1 MSNDILSAFEESL
14 RAAGLLVEH
23 VQADGVLHRC
33 GTTDKPRGKDGAY
46 RIHLDDPACC
56 WWKNWITGD
65 EGSRSTRPAKD
76 LSPAE
81 RKALRERIAAA
92 RKAAEE
98 EQATRWA
105 ASAKLAR
112 AIWKRAG
119 SAPDAHPYLQRKGVP
134 ALGGIR
140 QRECQGIVELLLPVL
155 DASGTLVSLQSI
167 LPEKPADGPD
177 KLFLKGGKTAGG
189 YFPIPAKDGTK
200 DGPLLIAEGYATAA
214 SLHLATGHA
223 CLVAFNAGN
232 LEAVARMARDKYPD
246 REIILCAD
254 NDCETMKEGK
264 AWNPGVEAATKAAQA
279 IGARLAVCPALDG
292 SKADFNDLHTAR
304 SLEAV
309 RQTVKQAL
317 ATPEPKGQATGQP
330 LTIVSLR
337 QLLELDIPPRGHV
350 LYPIIPEQGLAMLFA
365 ERGTGKTF
373 VGFHLAYAV
382 ASGGSVFGWKA
393 DRPRRTLYL
402 DGEMPLASVQE
413 RFAALVAAAD
423 TEPPEE
429 FLRLLTPDLQGD
441 FLMPNLATREGQDRL
456 APYLADID
464 FLVVDNLAT
473 LARTGRANDEDSWRP
488 VQEWILGLRRQGKAV
503 LLIHHSSK
511 NGSQRGTVAKED
523 VLDTVIRLSRPR
535 DYTPEQGARFDV
547 TLTKA
552 RGIFGADADPFE
564 ACLVE
569 GCRWQIRP
577 ATDALLEQVKQMLA
591 DGLTYR
597 EIAEEVGKGK
607 SSIARLCKQHGL
619 KSQRG

>member
-1 MSNDILSAFEESL
+1 MRNDILSAFGESL

-23 VQADGVLHRC
+23 IQADGALHRC

-76 LSPAE
+76 LSHAE
-81 RKALRERIAAA
+81 RKALQERIAAA

-98 EQATRWA
+98 EQVRRHA
-105 ASAKLAR
+105 AAAKLAR
-112 AIWKRAG
+112 ILWDRA
-119 SAPDAHPYLQRKGVP
+119 SRAEDSHPYLARKQVP
-134 ALGGIR
+134 ALGLR
-140 QRECQGIVELLLPVL
+140 QDAQGRLVVPVR
-155 DASGTLVSLQSI
+155 DADGELVSLQYI
-167 LPEKPADGPD
+167 LPEKPADGAD
-177 KLFLKGGKTAGG
+177 KRFLRGGKTAGG
-189 YFPIPAKDGTK
+189 YFPIPAKDGSKGKT
-200 DGPLLIAEGYATAA
+200 LLVAEGYATAA

-223 CLVAFNAGN
+223 CLVAFNVGN
-232 LEAVARMARDKYPD
+232 ILPVALMARDKYPD

-254 NDCETMKEGK
+254 NDCETMKDGK
-264 AWNPGVEAATKAAQA
+264 TWNPGVEAATKAAQA
-279 IGARLAVCPALDG
+279 IGAKLAVCPALDG
-292 SKADFNDLHTAR
+292 AKADFNDLHTAR

-309 RQTVKQAL
+309 RRVVEQVFA
-317 ATPEPKGQATGQP
+317 APEPRAQTTGQP

-337 QLLELDIPPRGHV
+337 QLLELDIPQRGHV
-350 LYPIIPEQGLAMLFA
+350 LYPIIPEQGLTMLFA

-382 ASGGSVFGWKA
+382 ASGGSVFGWKS

-413 RFAALVAAAD
+413 RFAALVAAAE
-423 TEPPEE
+423 TEPPEG
-429 FLRLLTPDLQGD
+429 FLLLLTPDLQGD
-441 FLMPNLATREGQDRL
+441 FLMPNLATREGQERL

-464 FLVVDNLAT
+464 FLVVDNLPT
-473 LARTGRANDEDSWRP
+473 LAKTGRANDEDSWRP

-535 DYTPEQGARFDV
+535 DYAPEQGARFNV

-564 ACLVE
+564 ASLVD
-569 GCRWQIRP
+569 GCRWHIRP
-577 ATDALLEQVKQMLA
+577 AEDTLLEQVKQMLA

-607 SSIARLCKQHGL
+607 STIARLCKQHGL
-619 KSQRG
+619 KPQRG

>member
-1 MSNDILSAFEESL
+1 MRNDILSAFWESL

-23 VQADGVLHRC
+23 IQADGARHRC

-81 RKALRERIAAA
+81 RKALQERITAA

-105 ASAKLAR
+105 AAARLAR
-112 AIWKRAG
+112 ILWDRA
-119 SAPDAHPYLQRKGVP
+119 SRAEDSHPYLARKQVP
-134 ALGGIR
+134 ALGLR
-140 QRECQGIVELLLPVL
+140 QDAQGRLVVPVR
-155 DASGTLVSLQSI
+155 DADGELVSLQYI
-167 LPEKPADGPD
+167 LPEKPADGAD
-177 KLFLKGGKTAGG
+177 KRFLRGGKTAGG
-189 YFPIPAKDGTK
+189 YFPLPAEDGSKGKT
-200 DGPLLIAEGYATAA
+200 LLVAEGYATAA
-214 SLHLATGHA
+214 SLHMATGHA

-264 AWNPGVEAATKAAQA
+264 AWNPGVEAATKAAQV
-279 IGARLAVCPALDG
+279 IGAKLAVCPALDG
-292 SKADFNDLHTAR
+292 AKADFNDLHTAR

-309 RQTVKQAL
+309 RRVVEQVL
-317 ATPEPKGQATGQP
+317 AAPEPRAQTTGQP

-337 QLLELDIPPRGHV
+337 QLLELDIPQRGHV
-350 LYPIIPEQGLAMLFA
+350 LYPIIPEQGLTMLFA

-382 ASGGSVFGWKA
+382 ASGGSVFGWKS

-413 RFAALVAAAD
+413 RFAALVAAAE
-423 TEPPEE
+423 TEPPEG
-429 FLRLLTPDLQGD
+429 FLLLLTPDLQGD
-441 FLMPNLATREGQDRL
+441 FLMPNLATREGQERL

-473 LARTGRANDEDSWRP
+473 LAKTGRANDEDSWRP

-535 DYTPEQGARFDV
+535 DYAPEQGARFNV

-564 ACLVE
+564 ASLVD
-569 GCRWQIRP
+569 GCRWHIRP
-577 ATDALLEQVKQMLA
+577 AEDALLEQVKQMLA

-607 SSIARLCKQHGL
+607 STIARLCKQHGL
-619 KSQRG
+619 KPQRG